1 MNPSW
6 RQINVRFDDWSTVEQ
21 TATTRLW
28 PALTDVEEAG
38 LIDAWFFIRKAEEP
52 KHRGQNGLDVQDH
65 LRAQP
70 CWRVRVLPHNEALA
84 TDALAVLHKRLTS
97 AAPVIYEPEIHAF
110 GGPDGMAVAHTLFHQ
125 DSRHVLTYL
134 SHLDATGP
142 VVIGRRELAIL
153 LCSRLFRAAGQDW
166 YEQGDIWAR
175 IAQDRRPSHE
185 LPPEKVRSLQPALR
199 RLMTVDSAHL
209 VRDRTSDLAFAA
221 SWFTAFDN
229 AGQQLAQL
237 ARDGVLQRGLR
248 AVLAHHV
255 LFAFNR
261 LGLGRYTQTLLANT
275 ATTVVFD

>member
-28 PALTDVEEAG
+28 PALTDVEDAG
-38 LIDAWFFIRKAEEP
+38 LIDAWFFMRKAEEP
-52 KHRGQNGLDVQDH
+52 KHRGHNGLDVQNH
-65 LRAQP
+65 LRDRP
-70 CWRVRVLPHNEALA
+70 CWRVRVLPHDEQLA
-84 TDALAVLHKRLTS
+84 TDALAVLYERLTS
-97 AAPVIYEPEIHAF
+97 APPVIYEPEVHAF
-110 GGPDGMAVAHTLFHQ
+110 GGADGMAVAHTLFHQ

-134 SHLDATGP
+134 SHLDAASP

-166 YEQGDIWAR
+166 YEQGDIWVR
-175 IAQDRRPSHE
+175 IAQNRQPTHE
-185 LPPEKVRSLQPALR
+185 LPPEKVRSLQPALH

-209 VRDRTSDLAFAA
+209 VRDRTADPAFAA
-221 SWFTAFDN
+221 SWFTAFDH

-248 AVLAHHV
+248 AILAHHV

-261 LGLGRYTQTLLANT
+261 LGLGRDTQTLLANT
-275 ATTVVFD
+275 ATKVVFD